1 MKTLRDVFDRG
12 FAHVKFNRALADKL
26 HRFQTRFV
34 HKNSEHMEF
43 FGGKT
48 IGVQI
53 VRFTPPDY
61 DAIYDDIF
69 DIDNDG
75 LSQALLEVSAIN
87 PEWKVSTDVFNHIC
101 IYAIHRFLTTPML
114 SDSDREK
121 AAINVALI
129 LNYRTI
135 ASIITAWFQYP
146 VDPRLAEATYAN
158 LNNRFLI
165 RRMSSWQ
172 EVLLYRSREL
182 VGKNSIHREVFEKYN
197 DDYSTIKAINDARG
211 RIVDLVKNIYAEME
225 KTRQRGE
232 KLLSSKDTMTDFE
245 GEEVLKDKTH
255 NLLNYTHYLFSI
267 VSDHDSFIKPELV
280 DLVVK
285 VMTTVQRKAFVK
297 ALEWISL
304 NCGHKEH
311 PEIEELITTTLVH
324 SFNYFLSN
332 NYVLRD
338 RSNLSGLLGKLKNI
352 YVSSRSTDV
361 DLLKLRELGTQ
372 VVSKATHKS
381 NEQSIAAVRTSILL
395 YIGLRAYTKHH
406 YSE

>member
-1 MKTLRDVFDRG
+1 MKTLRDVFDSG
-12 FAHVKFNRALADKL
+12 FSHVKFNRSLADKL

-48 IGVQI
+48 IGVQV

-75 LSQALLEVSAIN
+75 LGQALLEVSAIN
-87 PEWKVSTDVFNHIC
+87 PEWKISTDVFNHIC

-129 LNYRTI
+129 LNYRHI
-135 ASIITAWFQYP
+135 SSIITEWFRYP
-146 VDPRLAEATYAN
+146 VDPQLAEATYAN

-165 RRMSSWQ
+165 RKMSSWQ
-172 EVLLYRSREL
+172 EVLLYRSKEF
-182 VGKNSIHREVFEKYN
+182 VSKSSIHREMLVKYN
-197 DDYSTIKAINDARG
+197 DDYGIIKVVNDARG
-211 RIVDLVKNIYAEME
+211 RIVSLVKYIYAEME

-232 KLLSSKDTMTDFE
+232 KLLSSKETMTNFE

-255 NLLNYTHYLFSI
+255 NLLNYTNYILSI
-267 VSDHDSFIKPELV
+267 VSDHDSFIKMELV
-280 DLVVK
+280 DLVVR
-285 VMTTVQRKAFVK
+285 VMATVQKKAFLK
-297 ALEWISL
+297 TLEWMSL
-304 NCGHKEH
+304 NYGHKEH
-311 PEIEELITTTLVH
+311 PEIEETITTTLVH

-338 RSNLSGLLGKLKNI
+338 RSNLAGLLGKLKNI
-352 YVSSRSTDV
+352 YVSSRSTDI
-361 DLLKLRELGTQ
+361 DIMKLRDLGTK
-372 VVSKATHKS
+372 VVTNATSKH

-395 YIGLRAYTKHH
+395 YIGLRTYTKHH

>member
-1 MKTLRDVFDRG
+1 MKTLRDVFDKG
-12 FAHVKFNRALADKL
+12 FEHVKFNRSLADKL
-26 HRFQTRFV
+26 YRFQTRFV

-48 IGVQI
+48 IGVQV

-75 LSQALLEVSAIN
+75 LGQSLLEVSAIN
-87 PEWKVSTDVFNHIC
+87 PEWKISTDVFNHIC
-101 IYAIHRFLTTPML
+101 IYAIHRFLTSPML
-114 SDSDREK
+114 SDHDREK

-146 VDPRLAEATYAN
+146 VDARLAEATYAN

-165 RRMSSWQ
+165 RRLSSWQ
-172 EVLLYRSREL
+172 EVLLYRSKEL
-182 VGKNSIHREVFEKYN
+182 VGPNSIHREILEKYN
-197 DDYSTIKAINDARG
+197 DDYNVIKVINDARG
-211 RIVDLVKNIYAEME
+211 RIVDIVKNIYAEME

-232 KLLSSKDTMTDFE
+232 KLLSSKETMTDFE

-255 NLLNYTHYLFSI
+255 DLTNYTQYILSI
-267 VSDHDSFIKPELV
+267 VSDRDSFIKHELV

-285 VMTTVQRKAFVK
+285 VMTTVQKKAFVK
-297 ALEWISL
+297 TLEYMSL

-311 PEIEELITTTLVH
+311 PEIEQLITTILIH
-324 SFNYFLSN
+324 SFNYFLSE
-332 NYVLRD
+332 NYVLKNRA
-338 RSNLSGLLGKLKNI
+338 NLSSLLGKLKNI
-352 YVSSRSTDV
+352 YVSSRSTDP
-361 DLLKLRELGTQ
+361 DLLKLRDLGTTI
-372 VVSKATHKS
+372 VTNATHKN

-395 YIGLRAYTKHH
+395 YVGLRTYTKHH
-406 YSE
+406 YSG